1 MVLLKAVLLHKC
13 KSCGI
18 SGQVLRPISLF
29 LEVMK
34 KSFAGGV
41 DISEVSGR
49 HLFQQWSSQ

>member
-49 HLFQQWSSQ
+49 HLFQQRSSQ